1 MVGPWV
7 PGHAMKPLLMLAL
20 ICAVIRAPF
29 AAAAEDLGRLFFTPQ
44 QRQDLD
50 RRRAANVQET
60 APALQEST
68 LTLQGQVSRSS
79 GKTTTWVN
87 ALPQHDAY
95 GSSDPAR
102 ATIQTGE
109 DGTKVELK
117 VGQTF
122 DRVRGETRDSL
133 GDGQIKVSP
142 GAEGRR

>member
-1 MVGPWV
+1 
-7 PGHAMKPLLMLAL
+7 MKPLLMLVLIAAL
-20 ICAVIRAPF
+20 MH
-29 AAAAEDLGRLFFTPQ
+29 AALSGAAENLGRLFFTPQ

-60 APALQEST
+60 ATVVQEST

-79 GKTTTWVN
+79 GKTTTWIN
-87 ALPQHDAY
+87 GIPQHDAY
-95 GSSDPAR
+95 IGSDPAQ

-109 DGTKVELK
+109 DEPKVELK

-122 DRVRGETRDSL
+122 DRVRGETRDGL
-133 GDGQIKVSP
+133 GGGKIKVRP

>member
-1 MVGPWV
+1 
-7 PGHAMKPLLMLAL
+7 MKRLLMLAL
-20 ICAVIRAPF
+20 MAAVAMIGTPHS
-29 AAAAEDLGRLFFTPQ
+29 AAAEDLGRLFFTPQ

-60 APALQEST
+60 ATFIQEST
-68 LTLQGQVSRSS
+68 MTLQGQVSRSG

-87 ALPQHDAY
+87 AMPRHDTY
-95 GSSDPAR
+95 GSSDPTR

-122 DRVRGETRDSL
+122 DRVRGETRDGL
-133 GDGQIKVSP
+133 AGGRIKVKP